1 MYVLGFKILKYVRVR
16 FQNFEILKY
25 VRVRFQNFEILKYVR
40 VRFQNFEIFMKKL
53 KFLENRFFLPFFIGK
68 HPHKLVRT
76 ILEYSL
82 GRILVTI
89 RPKTDDLG
97 LTYSILKIL
106 TFLILEILAFLAN
119 FQKN

>member
-1 MYVLGFKILKYVRVR
+1 
-16 FQNFEILKY
+16 
-25 VRVRFQNFEILKYVR
+25 LKYVR

-106 TFLILEILAFLAN
+106 TFLILGNFGLFGKFSEKLTKICKIFQNFSNFFLKILPRFMG
-119 FQKN
+119 